1 MRDKLYLYWL
11 KFSYIIAAI
20 EILTH
25 PPTLEPHSALHL
37 KFFKVWMETTTS
49 ADGGVLFTCGGRRV
63 MWLML
68 NPVNVQ
74 YRRTYVTCSQSWK
87 LEWQIVSN
95 KHSILM
101 TVDPGVCIIERGWF
115 GKHWNTREW
124 IMWATDNLISK
135 ISHLKAT
142 GWVPVEVL
150 LMHSAWAAE
159 KWAKT
164 FWQTS

>member
-1 MRDKLYLYWL
+1 MRDKLYLLIKVFVYYSSHRNPHTSTHTRTP
-11 KFSYIIAAI
+11 FSA
-20 EILTH
+20 
-25 PPTLEPHSALHL
+25 S
-37 KFFKVWMETTTS
+37 FKIPQSLNGSTTS

-101 TVDPGVCIIERGWF
+101 TVDPWVCFIERGWF